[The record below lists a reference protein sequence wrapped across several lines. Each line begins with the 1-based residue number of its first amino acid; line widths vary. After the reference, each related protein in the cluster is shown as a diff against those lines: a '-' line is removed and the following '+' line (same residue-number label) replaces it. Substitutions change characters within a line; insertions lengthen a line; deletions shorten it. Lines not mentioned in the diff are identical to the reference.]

1 MSAIFI
7 GRGSPLLRP
16 IFFGGEDEKMQS
28 DDRMLH
34 VRFEGTS
41 RDIPCSELDIGTLSS
56 DNEVRAAL
64 ADYFDVHARKFRSY
78 VIERHDNG
86 NITVRPEATFG

>member
-1 MSAIFI
+1 MAK
-7 GRGSPLLRP
+7 RR
-16 IFFGGEDEKMQS
+16 

-34 VRFEGTS
+34 VRFEGRS
-41 RDIPCSELDIGTLSS
+41 RDIPCRDLDLGTYSS
-56 DNEVRAAL
+56 DNDIRAAL
-64 ADYFDVHARKFRSY
+64 ADYLDVPARKFRAY

>member
-1 MSAIFI
+1 MAK
-7 GRGSPLLRP
+7 RRN
-16 IFFGGEDEKMQS
+16 DRTR

-34 VRFEGTS
+34 VRFEGRS
-41 RDIPCSELDIGTLSS
+41 RDIPMRDLDLRDLSS
-56 DNEVRAAL
+56 DNDVREAL
-64 ADYFDVHARKFRSY
+64 ANYLDVRVRKFRAY

>member
-1 MSAIFI
+1 MA
-7 GRGSPLLRP
+7 RRR
-16 IFFGGEDEKMQS
+16 

-41 RDIPCSELDIGTLSS
+41 RDIPCSELDVGALSS
-56 DNEVRAAL
+56 DNDVRAAL
-64 ADYFDVHARKFRSY
+64 AAYLDVPAGKFAAY

>member
-1 MSAIFI
+1 MAK
-7 GRGSPLLRP
+7 RRV
-16 IFFGGEDEKMQS
+16 DRR

-34 VRFEGTS
+34 VRFEGRS
-41 RDIPCSELDIGTLSS
+41 RDIPCRDLDLGALSS
-56 DNEVRAAL
+56 DNDVREAL
-64 ADYFDVHARKFRSY
+64 ADYLDVPVRKFRAY

>member
-1 MSAIFI
+1 MAK
-7 GRGSPLLRP
+7 RRNDR
-16 IFFGGEDEKMQS
+16 ER

-34 VRFEGTS
+34 VRFEGAS
-41 RDIPCSELDIGTLSS
+41 RDIPCRDLDLGALSS
-56 DNEVRAAL
+56 DNDVREAL
-64 ADYFDVHARKFRSY
+64 ADYLDVPVRKFRAY

>member
-1 MSAIFI
+1 MAKRRD
-7 GRGSPLLRP
+7 GRT
-16 IFFGGEDEKMQS
+16 
-28 DDRMLH
+28 LH

-41 RDIPCSELDIGTLSS
+41 RDIPCRDLDLGTYSS
-56 DNEVRAAL
+56 DNDVREAL
-64 ADYFDVHARKFRSY
+64 ANHLDIPVRKFRAY